1 MLSPLLFFNIS
12 FMAFNCI
19 AWLYVLQLHF
29 EAAINRTVLLL
40 PWWLCCYCFVFAG
53 EHGTF
58 FCRDSRPSLLK
69 RRCRLTHTGLYH
81 GHKTVVVLSQL
92 CICICYFSDAVNEI
106 CTCWVLYMLALMHFC
121 YSWPI
126 TVSCQCCLAISLIS
140 NVTVIKSLI
149 ILSKWRE
156 DDSSGLWC
164 WNSVLTMVFS
174 TWN

>member
-1 MLSPLLFFNIS
+1 MCWSS
-12 FMAFNCI
+12 HQQNCFI
-19 AWLYVLQLHF
+19 VTLM
-29 EAAINRTVLLL
+29 TMLLL
-40 PWWLCCYCFVFAG
+40 LCLCWRTWHVFCG
-53 EHGTF
+53 
-58 FCRDSRPSLLK
+58 DSRPSLLK

-81 GHKTVVVLSQL
+81 GRKTVVVLSQL

-164 WNSVLTMVFS
+164 WNSILTMVFS